1 MIKRRTIGE
10 LLKEKSDTVH
20 ESVGSM
26 DGRVVLGIDPGTN
39 FMGYAVIKV
48 EGTEMKCLELG
59 VITLNKL
66 RDPYRKLATIFQ
78 RIGAVADRFHP
89 TEFALEAPFYG
100 KNVQSML
107 KLGRAQ
113 GVAMAAG
120 LSRGMDVFEYPP
132 LRVKQAVTGVG
143 RASKEQVASIMERLF
158 SADFSGEKLDATDAL
173 AVAVCHIQTSQKR
186 LLPDSQPKN
195 TRKKKSSSW
204 NTYINNNKDK
214 VL

>member
-1 MIKRRTIGE
+1 MIKRKTIEE
-10 LLKEKSDTVH
+10 LQKEKLGTVH
-20 ESVGSM
+20 ESIGSM
-26 DGRVVLGIDPGTN
+26 DGRIVLGIDPGTN
-39 FMGYAVIKV
+39 FMGYAVVKV
-48 EGTEMKCLELG
+48 VGTQMKCLALG
-59 VITLNKL
+59 VITLTKL
-66 RDPYRKLATIFQ
+66 HDPYRKLATIFQ
-78 RIGAVADRFHP
+78 RIGAVADQFKP

-143 RASKEQVASIMERLF
+143 SASKEQVASIMERLF
-158 SADFSGEKLDATDAL
+158 LSDFSGEKLDATDAL
-173 AVAVCHIQTSQKR
+173 AVAVCHIQTSQSR
-186 LLPDSQPKN
+186 LLPDATQKKI
-195 TRKKKSSSW
+195 KKKQSSSW
-204 NTYINNNKDK
+204 ETYINNNKDR

>member
-1 MIKRRTIGE
+1 VIKRKTIEE
-10 LLKEKSDTVH
+10 LQKEKTDAVH
-20 ESVGSM
+20 ESKGSM

-39 FMGYAVIKV
+39 FMGYAAVKV
-48 EGTEMKCLELG
+48 EGTQMVCLELG
-59 VITLNKL
+59 VITLNNL
-66 RDPYRKLATIFQ
+66 NDPYRKLATIFQ
-78 RIGAVADRFHP
+78 RVGAVADRFHP

-143 RASKEQVASIMERLF
+143 SASKEQVASIMSRLF
-158 SADFSGEKLDATDAL
+158 ASDFSGEKLDATDAL
-173 AVAVCHIQTSQKR
+173 AVAVCHIQTSQSR
-186 LLPDSQPKN
+186 LLPE
-195 TRKKKSSSW
+195 TERRKTKKSKSSSW
-204 NTYINNNKDK
+204 ETYVNNNKNK
-214 VL
+214 IL

>member
-1 MIKRRTIGE
+1 MIKRKTIAE
-10 LLKEKSDTVH
+10 LQKEKNDSVH
-20 ESVGSM
+20 ESTGSM
-26 DGRVVLGIDPGTN
+26 DGKVVLGIDPGTN
-39 FMGYAVIKV
+39 FMGYAVVKV
-48 EGTEMKCLELG
+48 DGMEMKCLELG

-78 RIGAVADRFHP
+78 RIGAVADRFQP

-143 RASKEQVASIMERLF
+143 SASKEQVASIMSRLF

-173 AVAVCHIQTSQKR
+173 AVAVCHIQTSQSR
-186 LLPDSQPKN
+186 LIPDSEPKKP
-195 TRKKKSSSW
+195 RKKRSSSW
-204 NTYINNNKDK
+204 ETYINNNKDR

>member
-1 MIKRRTIGE
+1 MIKRKTIEE
-10 LLKEKSDTVH
+10 LQKEKSCSVH
-20 ESVGSM
+20 GAIGSM
-26 DGRVVLGIDPGTN
+26 DGRIVLGIDPGTN
-39 FMGYAVIKV
+39 FMGYAVVKV
-48 EGTEMKCLELG
+48 EGTHMRCLELG

-66 RDPYRKLATIFQ
+66 NDPYRKLATIFQ
-78 RIGAVADRFHP
+78 RVGAVADRFHP

-143 RASKEQVASIMERLF
+143 RASKEQVASILEKLF
-158 SADFSGEKLDATDAL
+158 VSDFSGEKLDATDAL
-173 AVAVCHIQTSQKR
+173 AVAVCHIQTSQSR
-186 LLPDSQPKN
+186 LLPETTQNN
-195 TRKKKSSSW
+195 TRKISTNWS
-204 NTYINNNKDK
+204 TYAKTSQLK
-214 VL
+214 TT